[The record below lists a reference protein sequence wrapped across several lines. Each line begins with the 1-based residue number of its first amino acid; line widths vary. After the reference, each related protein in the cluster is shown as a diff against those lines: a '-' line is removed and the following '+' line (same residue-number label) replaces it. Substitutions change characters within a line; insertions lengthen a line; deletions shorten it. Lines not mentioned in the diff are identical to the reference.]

1 MLRMPSRIHP
11 KYQNP
16 NVLAIG
22 QGEAM
27 DRKFKRLEAGG
38 CQISDCFGG
47 VRS

>member
-16 NVLAIG
+16 NVHAIG

-27 DRKFKRLEAGG
+27 DRKFKRIVVGG
-38 CQISDCFGG
+38 SQMSDCFRE
-47 VRS
+47 VKS